1 MTELYSLADWFWCR
15 GEPFGTCKLDSQLR
29 LFLTGSGAWAAIEER
44 VRLGR
49 LRRSF
54 SGTEQDGNV
63 AHAAMVGTPELLPT
77 HPRSSPRSS
86 AGRGHGPGASGEAAA
101 DG

>member
-1 MTELYSLADWFWCR
+1 M
-15 GEPFGTCKLDSQLR
+15 DSQLR
-29 LFLTGSGAWAAIEER
+29 LFLTGSGAWAATDER

-54 SGTEQDGNV
+54 SVTQEERNV
-63 AHAAMVGTPELLPT
+63 AQANTIATPEVPPA

-86 AGRGHGPGASGEAAA
+86 AGRARGPAASGEAAA
-101 DG
+101 GG

>member
-1 MTELYSLADWFWCR
+1 M
-15 GEPFGTCKLDSQLR
+15 DSQLR
-29 LFLTGSGAWAAIEER
+29 LFLTGSGAWAATDER

-54 SGTEQDGNV
+54 SVTEEERNV
-63 AHAAMVGTPELLPT
+63 AQANTIATPEVPPEVPPA

-86 AGRGHGPGASGEAAA
+86 AGRARGPAASGEAAA
-101 DG
+101 GG